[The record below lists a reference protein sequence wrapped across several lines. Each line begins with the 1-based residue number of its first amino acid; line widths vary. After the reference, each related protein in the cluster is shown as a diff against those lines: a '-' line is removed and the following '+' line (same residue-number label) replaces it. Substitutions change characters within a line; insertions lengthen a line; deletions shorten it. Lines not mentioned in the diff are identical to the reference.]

1 MSVFFRLYN
10 NCIDNVHVLIN
21 IKHFSRGEKDVMWK
35 VHWILLIATTN
46 VNFHTRTRT
55 RTHTHTRTRTRTHTR
70 TRTRTRT
77 HTHTHTHSLRES
89 TNQRTFCQYIF
100 CNTYICIVAQS
111 SRLLY
116 IGSGCGRVA
125 EWSRVLDDWCCSVS
139 MVWVQIPSREEHK
152 FDSSKNLF
160 GLIFRRIYIYILT
173 SFFGV
178 VVLHFRPVFL

>member
-1 MSVFFRLYN
+1 MESSLNTTDSN
-10 NCIDNVHVLIN
+10 NKC
-21 IKHFSRGEKDVMWK
+21 KFP
-35 VHWILLIATTN
+35 
-46 VNFHTRTRT
+46 HTHAH
-55 RTHTHTRTRTRTHTR
+55 THTHAHAYAHTHTHAHAYAH
-70 TRTRTRT
+70 THT

-116 IGSGCGRVA
+116 VGSGCGRVA

-152 FDSSKNLF
+152 FDSSKNLILTLF